1 MMLFIVSGIS
11 SRLYLEKH
19 TDKEFVKSRTVK
31 LLVPSTIGLFVF
43 QFIQGY
49 ISMSLSNAFDDL
61 KEVPAIIKYLIM
73 VLSGSGV
80 LWYVQMLWLF
90 SVMLTGQSTVRCCL
104 QATAGLALLPC
115 WEDLLKTLILKMAL
129 RGG

>member
-90 SVMLTGQSTVRCCL
+90 SVMLTWIRK
-104 QATAGLALLPC
+104 A
-115 WEDLLKTLILKMAL
+115 EKD
-129 RGG
+129 RGVSVG